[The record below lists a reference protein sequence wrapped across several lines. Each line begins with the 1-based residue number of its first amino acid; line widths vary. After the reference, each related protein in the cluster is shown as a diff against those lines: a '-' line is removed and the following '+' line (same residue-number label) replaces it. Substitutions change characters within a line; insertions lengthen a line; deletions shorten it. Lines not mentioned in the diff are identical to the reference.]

1 MAQVRRARRGRGV
14 PLWMASLGVA
24 LSCAAG
30 AGAHALV
37 ADHGIEVSR
46 QDEALAEQA
55 EGMALEASSSGP
67 DVEPPMVVHV
77 DGAVAEPGVYDLPVG
92 ARAGDA
98 VEAAGGLL
106 DGADLTGVNLAAHVA
121 DGEKVHIP
129 AEGEEPA
136 ASAIVSGTTAAAIQ
150 DGVVNIN
157 TADAAE
163 LATLP
168 GVGEATAQAIIEDRE
183 RLGPFATP
191 EDIMRVSGIGE
202 KKYERMRDRIRV
214 S

>member
-1 MAQVRRARRGRGV
+1 MAQARQARRGRGV
-14 PLWMASLGVA
+14 PPWAAAVGAV
-24 LSCAAG
+24 LSCVVG
-30 AGAHALV
+30 MGGHALM
-37 ADHGIEVSR
+37 ADQGIEVSR
-46 QDEALAEQA
+46 QDEAIVGQA
-55 EGMALEASSSGP
+55 EDVVSEASP
-67 DVEPPMVVHV
+67 PVTDVDPPVVVHV
-77 DGAVAEPGVYDLPVG
+77 DGAVATPGVYELPAG
-92 ARAGDA
+92 ARAADA

-129 AEGEEPA
+129 AEGEEPPA
-136 ASAIVSGTTAAAIQ
+136 TAIVSGVTATGAQ

>member
-1 MAQVRRARRGRGV
+1 MGG
-14 PLWMASLGVA
+14 
-24 LSCAAG
+24 
-30 AGAHALV
+30 HALMT
-37 ADHGIEVSR
+37 DHGLEVSR
-46 QDEALAEQA
+46 QDEAIVGQA
-55 EGMALEASSSGP
+55 EDVVSEASP
-67 DVEPPMVVHV
+67 PVTDVDPPVVVHV
-77 DGAVAEPGVYDLPVG
+77 DGAVATPGVYELPAG
-92 ARAGDA
+92 ARAADA

-106 DGADLTGVNLAAHVA
+106 DGADLTGVNLAAHIL
-121 DGEKVHIP
+121 DGAKVPIP
-129 AEGEEPA
+129 AEGEEPP
-136 ASAIVSGTTAAAIQ
+136 ASASVSGATAAAIQ

-183 RLGPFATP
+183 RLGPFASP